1 MLQMDGGIHYL
12 GTRPVWWYMETIVPR
27 ISPLC
32 EECRA
37 TSKQP
42 FFRSSFSAPITI
54 LRREGKAWGQLRTR
68 TIAPTFKSMN
78 IDEGVIVEQRQQAE
92 KPRLTNHFIG
102 KKGKTCRSRIASRFI
117 SYDWIG
123 NGSIRFLLYG
133 SQIHLNSSLERIKG
147 TRVHLCF
154 LFISHTT
161 LSKLSSQEQ
170 IEWSMFTWKKGN
182 REKD

>member
-1 MLQMDGGIHYL
+1 
-12 GTRPVWWYMETIVPR
+12 METIVPR

-54 LRREGKAWGQLRTR
+54 LRQKGKKASSQLRTHAV
-68 TIAPTFKSMN
+68 APTFKSMK
-78 IDEGVIVEQRQQAE
+78 IDEGVIVEQRQQTE
-92 KPRLTNHFIG
+92 KPRVTNHFIG
-102 KKGKTCRSRIASRFI
+102 KKGKTCRNRIASRFI

-123 NGSIRFLLYG
+123 NGSIRFLLYTR
-133 SQIHLNSSLERIKG
+133 QIHLNNSLERIKG

-154 LFISHTT
+154 LFLLPTA
-161 LSKLSSQEQ
+161 LSKLSSQEA
-170 IEWSMFTWKKGN
+170 IE
-182 REKD
+182 